1 MRAGDRFA
9 RHRVQQARRETTNP
23 GTPRGGKGFPMPYLL
38 DAVYLLVLAPW
49 LLYRVLTT
57 RKSRRG
63 LGSKLTGHAALL
75 TGSSRPVAWF
85 HGVSVGEIHLLR
97 PVLAGFRGRHPG
109 WECVVSTTTDTGFA
123 EAEQRFPD
131 LHVFWWPF
139 DFSWAVRRALRRVR
153 PAVVVL
159 AEGELWPNFLLAVKA
174 HGIPVAV
181 INGRMSP
188 RSCRRYRYAGGLIRR
203 LLTGIDLIAAQT
215 EEYAA
220 GYRALGAA
228 PQRVHVSGSVKYDGA
243 QADRGNPRTADLRRL
258 LEVVPDDL
266 VWIAGSTQ
274 APEEEIALA
283 VFRRLQPEH
292 PSLRLFLV
300 PRQKERFDEV
310 AALLRRSGVPFV
322 RRSELPSGSRHPVV
336 LVDTIGELGALW
348 GLADVAFVGGSLDGR
363 RGGQNMI
370 EPAAYGAA
378 VVFGPHVWNFRD
390 TAERLLQAGGA
401 VQVQDGAELE
411 TVVRRL
417 LHDPA
422 ERARRGSAA
431 RQFVQQQQGAT
442 ARTLD
447 LLDGLLQAGPRG
459 QRVA

>member
-1 MRAGDRFA
+1 MR
-9 RHRVQQARRETTNP
+9 
-23 GTPRGGKGFPMPYLL
+23 YLL
-38 DAVYLLVLAPW
+38 DAVYLLVLAPV
-49 LLYRVLTT
+49 LLYKVLTT

-63 LGSKLTGHAALL
+63 FVHKLTGHAARLA
-75 TGSSRPVAWF
+75 GSSRPVAWF

-97 PVLAGFRGRHPG
+97 PVIAAFRKRHPG

-123 EAEQRFPD
+123 EAQQRFPD

-139 DFSWAVRRALRRVR
+139 DFSWAARRALRRVR
-153 PAVVVL
+153 PALVVL
-159 AEGELWPNFLLAVKA
+159 AEGELWPNFLLAARA
-174 HGIPVAV
+174 HGVPVAV

-188 RSCRRYRYAGGLIRR
+188 RSCRRYRYARSLVRR
-203 LLTGIDLIAAQT
+203 LLAGIDLIAAQT

-220 GYRALGAA
+220 GYRALGAD
-228 PQRVHVSGSVKYDGA
+228 PGRVHVTGSVKYDGA
-243 QADRGNPRTADLRRL
+243 QADRGNLRTQELRRL
-258 LEVVPDDL
+258 LQITPEDL

-274 APEEEIALA
+274 DPEEEIALA
-283 VFRRLQPEH
+283 IFGRLRSAYPN
-292 PSLRLFLV
+292 LRLLLV

-310 AALLRRSGVPFV
+310 AALLRRGGVAYA
-322 RRSELPSGSRHPVV
+322 RRSELTSAARHPVV

-390 TAERLLQAGGA
+390 TAARLVEAGGA
-401 VQVQDGAELE
+401 LQVRDGAALE
-411 TVVRRL
+411 AAVRRL
-417 LHDPA
+417 LQDTA
-422 ERARRGSAA
+422 ERARLGDTA
-431 RQFVQQQQGAT
+431 RAFVLRQQGAT

-447 LLDGLLQAGPRG
+447 LLDRLLHAGRDR
-459 QRVA
+459 QQVA